1 MLSASQLEVMQCF
14 DLRMDDGNRSTVNK
28 KEQFFPLSNIRCNFM
43 HLMLLAFELEQRFYF
58 SHRDKQQ
65 KIGFQPTQ
73 TKPLFESWLF
83 LALKDAPSFA
93 FCVPS
98 GPGGAVYLLSG
109 TRAPNG

>member
-1 MLSASQLEVMQCF
+1 MLPASRLEVMQCF
-14 DLRMDDGNRSTVNK
+14 DLWMDDGNRSTVNK
-28 KEQFFPLSNIRCNFM
+28 KTFFFPLSNIRCNFT

-65 KIGFQPTQ
+65 KTWFQPTQ
-73 TKPLFESWLF
+73 TKPLFKSWLF
-83 LALKDAPSFA
+83 LALKDTPSLA

-109 TRAPNG
+109 T